1 MAVAKDKKIT
11 KDQIVSKYMDY
22 VLEEERLP
30 ISVFKFC
37 KKIKVPET
45 EFYGYFGNFEAVQS
59 AIWVAFF
66 EHTYQLIEKSP
77 EYSTYDERGKL
88 LAFYYTFFEMLTA
101 NRSYVLFALDQKGDL
116 SGKIR
121 QLAPLS
127 KLFKEYLIKENGSST
142 EALKKLHIPSAAIGE
157 LGWGQ
162 FLVIL
167 RFWIKDQS
175 PGFEK
180 TDVMIEKFV
189 NTAYDLSDYKP
200 LESIV
205 DFAKFIIKEKA
216 IL

>member
-1 MAVAKDKKIT
+1 MAATKRKKIT
-11 KDQIVSKYMDY
+11 KEQIVSKYMDY

-30 ISVFKFC
+30 VSVFKFC
-37 KKIKVPET
+37 KNIKISEA
-45 EFYGYFGNFEAVQS
+45 EFYAHFGNFEAIQS
-59 AIWVAFF
+59 SIWITFF
-66 EHTYQLIEKSP
+66 QHTLTLIEKSQ
-77 EYSTYDERGKL
+77 EYSRYDNRGKL
-88 LAFYYTFFEMLTA
+88 LAFYYTFFELLTA

-127 KLFKEYLIKENGSST
+127 KLFKGYLAKENMVS
-142 EALKKLHIPSAAIGE
+142 EDVNKKLQIPTAAMEE

-189 NTAYDLSDYKP
+189 NTAYDISDYKP

-205 DFAKFIIKEKA
+205 DFAKFIINEKA